1 MSVNGIDGSSGIQGT
16 GGTQGTYLDSQ
27 VLGKDD
33 FLELLTTKLRYQDP
47 MNPEDDQEFVAQL
60 AQFSSLEQMEN
71 MNMAI
76 QTQLVLTQSTN
87 NALATGMI
95 GRNVVAVGNEIHL
108 GEDGSSEIMFNL
120 ESDADVTVQIKDSD
134 GSVVKTISAGLLS
147 SGDETITWD
156 GTDNTGNSV
165 AAGSYTYEVTASASD
180 GSTVDATTYTTGLVS
195 GVEFMN
201 GSAFLK
207 VDGMDVSLANVV
219 RVEDV

>member
-108 GEDGSSEIMFNL
+108 EEDGSSEIMFNL